1 MENQPGTSAQN
12 ELPLK
17 KNYTTLDKEE
27 CLGSYTSL
35 FDEKELVVAF
45 REREIFI
52 SMFLR
57 RVCLVFLQREH
68 GFSVEKWLVK
78 AL

>member
-1 MENQPGTSAQN
+1 M
-12 ELPLK
+12 
-17 KNYTTLDKEE
+17 
-27 CLGSYTSL
+27 GSYTSL